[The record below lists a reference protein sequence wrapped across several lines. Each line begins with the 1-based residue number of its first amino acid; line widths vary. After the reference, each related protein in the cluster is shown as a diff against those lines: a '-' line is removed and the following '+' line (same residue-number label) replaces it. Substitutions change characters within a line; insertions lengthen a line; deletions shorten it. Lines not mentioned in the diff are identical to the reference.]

1 MQKTTSTMPDVF
13 GKALLDFQEGNYT
26 EDITTYSSLDE
37 EDVIPVPY
45 LFRDFKDMP
54 KIEQKALQ
62 MARGK
67 VLDIGCGAGS
77 HSLYLQK
84 KGLAV
89 TALDNSEGA
98 IKVSKERGVN
108 STVQCDIMEY
118 SEEQFDTLLLLM
130 NGIGLAGKLKNLTSF
145 LTHLASLLMPNGQI
159 LLDSSDIIYM
169 FEEDEDGGYWIP
181 NDGNYYGEVEFTM
194 AYKGLQSEPF
204 DWVYVDYNTL
214 QNAAFAN
221 GLDCEL
227 IVEGEH
233 YDYLA
238 ILTLKKQ

>member
-1 MQKTTSTMPDVF
+1 MPDVF
-13 GKALLDFQEGNYT
+13 GKALLDFQKGNYT

-45 LFRDFKDMP
+45 LFRNYKEMP
-54 KIEQKALQ
+54 AIEQKALQ
-62 MARGK
+62 LAHGK
-67 VLDIGCGAGS
+67 VLDIGCGSGS

-84 KGLAV
+84 KGLDV
-89 TALDNSEGA
+89 TALDSSEGA
-98 IKVSKERGVN
+98 ITVTKERGVM
-108 STVQCDIMEY
+108 STVQQDIMQY
-118 SEEQFDTLLLLM
+118 SNEKFDTLLLLM

-145 LTHLASLLMPNGQI
+145 LTHLASLLQPKGQI

-169 FEEDEDGGYWIP
+169 FEQDDDGGYWIP

-194 AYKGLQSEPF
+194 SYKGLQSEPF
-204 DWVYVDYNTL
+204 NWVYVDYNTL
-214 QNAAFAN
+214 QNACEAN
-221 GLDCEL
+221 GLNCEL

-238 ILTLKKQ
+238 KLTLKKQ